1 MSHALTVADL
11 APAIVALGAGIMGSV
26 AVWHATR
33 GTRKLRRQRRE
44 AAARGETGG
53 DAALAAGDLAR
64 ARALADA
71 LVRVLR
77 AAERQPPDARAA
89 E

>member
-1 MSHALTVADL
+1 MSYALTLADL
-11 APAIVALGAGIMGSV
+11 APAIVGLAGGLMATV
-26 AVWHATR
+26 AAWHATR
-33 GTRKLRRQRRE
+33 GTRALRRRRRA
-44 AAARGETGG
+44 AAARAEAP

-71 LVRVLR
+71 LARVLR
-77 AAERQPPDARAA
+77 AAERKAPDARAA

>member
-1 MSHALTVADL
+1 V
-11 APAIVALGAGIMGSV
+11 IVALWAALMGSV

-33 GTRKLRRQRRE
+33 GTRKMRRERRE
-44 AAARGETGG
+44 AAARGEKAP
-53 DAALAAGDLAR
+53 DAAPTAGDLAR

-71 LVRVLR
+71 LVQVLR
-77 AAERQPPDARAA
+77 AAERGARDARAA

>member
-1 MSHALTVADL
+1 MSHALTIADL
-11 APAIVALGAGIMGSV
+11 APVIVAVWAGLIGGV
-26 AVWHATR
+26 AAWHATR
-33 GTRKLRRQRRE
+33 GTRALRRQRRE
-44 AAARGETGG
+44 GAAREPQAPG
-53 DAALAAGDLAR
+53 AALKAGDLAR

-77 AAERQPPDARAA
+77 AADRKAPDARAA